1 MTTATEAPVQRQ
13 LEAYN
18 ARDLAGFVAQYHDDV
33 RVYRAP
39 SGSPVLDGK
48 VAFGAHY
55 AAHRFNL
62 PDLHADVL
70 SRMVVGNKVIDHE
83 RVHGVRDAPFD
94 AAVVYDVV
102 DGLIR
107 TVWFFETT

>member
-1 MTTATEAPVQRQ
+1 MTAEDPVQRQ

-18 ARDLAGFVAQYHDDV
+18 ARDLDRFVAEYSDDV

-39 SGSPVLDGK
+39 SGTPVLDGK
-48 VAFGAHY
+48 AAFAAHY
-55 AAHRFNL
+55 AAHRFDL

-83 RVHGVRDAPFD
+83 RVYGVRDAPFD
-94 AAVVYDVV
+94 AVVVYEIV

>member
-1 MTTATEAPVQRQ
+1 MTTEAPVQRQ

-18 ARDLAGFVAQYHDDV
+18 ARDLARFVAEYSDGV

-39 SGSPVLDGK
+39 SGTPVLEGK
-48 VAFGAHY
+48 TAFATHY

-83 RVHGVRDAPFD
+83 RVHGVRDEPFD
-94 AAVVYDVV
+94 AAVVYDVI

-107 TVWFFETT
+107 AVWFFETT

>member
-1 MTTATEAPVQRQ
+1 MTIQDPVQRQ

-18 ARDLAGFVAQYHDDV
+18 ARDLARFVAEYADDV

-39 SGSPVLDGK
+39 SGTPVLEGRT
-48 VAFGAHY
+48 AFANHY
-55 AAHRFNL
+55 ATHRFNL
-62 PDLHADVL
+62 PDLHAEVL

-83 RVHGVRDAPFD
+83 RVSGVREQPFD
-94 AAVVYDVV
+94 AAVVYEVV